1 MIVIMTCLS
10 CPSHS
15 QQLPVRQVQLQ
26 ELSVSSLR
34 NLCQAPNG
42 TGSPVQST
50 SQATN
55 GLMQAMQFNKQ
66 FGDGKHRTHKNAD
79 DVGVF
84 MALGLPLYV
93 FLLDPWR

>member
-1 MIVIMTCLS
+1 M
-10 CPSHS
+10 
-15 QQLPVRQVQLQ
+15 R
-26 ELSVSSLR
+26 
-34 NLCQAPNG
+34 
-42 TGSPVQST
+42 
-50 SQATN
+50 
-55 GLMQAMQFNKQ
+55 AMQFNKQ